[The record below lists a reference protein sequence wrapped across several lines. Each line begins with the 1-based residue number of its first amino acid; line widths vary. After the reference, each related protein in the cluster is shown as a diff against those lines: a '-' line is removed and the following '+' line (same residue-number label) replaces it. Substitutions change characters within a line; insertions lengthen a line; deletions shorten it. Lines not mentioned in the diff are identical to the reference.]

1 MPRRVEPSWEP
12 KLFLG
17 IQISVWRD
25 SSILGAKSGV
35 PYGKRNLGNQIPG
48 RVEPNLVSIDNIVD
62 QEANETWSQ
71 E

>member
-1 MPRRVEPSWEP
+1 M
-12 KLFLG
+12 
-17 IQISVWRD
+17 
-25 SSILGAKSGV
+25 

-48 RVEPNLVSIDNIVD
+48 SVEPNLVSIDNIAD